1 MPTTDARAVAPF
13 QQGRFDD
20 LPDEP
25 RIPHAYASMKAETV
39 FVDSRH
45 FGRAGVHV
53 RTLGERSSPPL
64 VLVHGLMT
72 TSYSFRYVVAPLSKR
87 WRVIVPDLVGAGR
100 SDKPDVSYGP
110 IELARFVGEL
120 VDTLGVR
127 GAYVVGNS
135 LGGYL
140 SMQLALDDP
149 SSMRGL
155 LNIHSPAFPDAR
167 LHALHHALRV
177 PGAKALLDAM
187 IRRSPERWAHKNVH
201 YRDESLKS
209 REEAREYGA
218 PLSTPEGR
226 RAFARYLGQTL
237 APAELARF
245 VERIARAPFPVPLR
259 LVYAREDPMVPP
271 SVGPRLAELVPGVRL
286 VRLERSSHFAQVDT
300 PERLVAEIEAFGN
313 ELESSAVS
321 AQA

>member
-1 MPTTDARAVAPF
+1 MRTTDVEPF
-13 QQGRFDD
+13 KQGRFDE

-25 RIPHAYASMKAETV
+25 RVPHAYASMKAETV
-39 FVDSRH
+39 TVDSRH

-53 RTLGERSSPPL
+53 RTLGDRAAPPL

-110 IELARFVGEL
+110 IELAKFIGEL
-120 VDTLGVR
+120 IDTLGVR

-140 SMQLALDDP
+140 SMQLALCDP
-149 SSMRGL
+149 GAMRGL
-155 LNIHSPAFPDAR
+155 LNMHSPAFPDAR

-177 PGAKALLDAM
+177 PGAKSLLDAM
-187 IRRSPERWAHKNVH
+187 IRRSPERWVHKNVH

-209 REEAREYGA
+209 REEAREYGE
-218 PLSTPEGR
+218 PLSTREGR
-226 RAFARYLGQTL
+226 RAFTRYLGQTL

-245 VERIARAPFPVPLR
+245 VDRVSHEPFPIPLR

-271 SVGPRLAELVPGVRL
+271 SVGRRLGEILPSVRL
-286 VRLERSSHFAQVDT
+286 VWLDRSSHFAQVDT
-300 PERLVAEIEAFGN
+300 PERLVAEIEAFGA
-313 ELESSAVS
+313 ELDAAPVT
-321 AQA
+321 AHA